1 MDNPHAHLA
10 KLHRAPEII
19 ISVLHAACMQFPI
32 RNPHAV
38 AAKHAQIRGRA
49 PTGSVLSMT
58 ALAMG
63 DKKRLPNC
71 RNARITTIGIFSPPL
86 LCQHRQRRKTRF
98 FG

>member
-19 ISVLHAACMQFPI
+19 IGVSHAARMQFPI

-49 PTGSVLSMT
+49 PTGSVLSMA

-63 DKKRLPNC
+63 GKERLPS
-71 RNARITTIGIFSPPL
+71 RRSATSP
-86 LCQHRQRRKTRF
+86 R
-98 FG
+98 